1 MVRPYRPRIIY
12 NNFSLFYPLS
22 MCCGPNSYTAVH
34 GVFAIIGLLALL
46 PSRLHGWS
54 RFFLELTLH
63 LWAGQLE
70 EAQRPEVQPGE
81 GHLGE
86 EERGKGQHMEAGL
99 VEGQHREVQTGKGQ
113 RGEAEPGVDQ
123 LGEAVQVLRSEL
135 DRRARCCPD
144 RC

>member
-1 MVRPYRPRIIY
+1 
-12 NNFSLFYPLS
+12 

-34 GVFAIIGLLALL
+34 GVFAILGLLALL

-54 RFFLELTLH
+54 RFFLELILH
-63 LWAGQLE
+63 LGAGQLE
-70 EAQRPEVQPGE
+70 EAQRPEAQPGE

-86 EERGKGQHMEAGL
+86 EEHRKAQHVEAGL
-99 VEGQHREVQTGKGQ
+99 VEGQHREVQTGKGQLGEAGARDEEGQ